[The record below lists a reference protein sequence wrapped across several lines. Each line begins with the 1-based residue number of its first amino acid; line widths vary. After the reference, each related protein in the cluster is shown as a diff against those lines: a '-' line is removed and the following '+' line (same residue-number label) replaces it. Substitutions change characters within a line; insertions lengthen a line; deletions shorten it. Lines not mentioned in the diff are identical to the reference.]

1 MGVVIEFRQKGEF
14 KKTMKWLQWLK
25 KMEFYSKLDKY
36 GRLGV
41 EALAN
46 ATPKNTGAT
55 AAAWEYNIT
64 RTSSGVTIGWSNRN
78 IQNGSFK
85 VALMLQ
91 YGHGTGTGGWVTGI
105 DYINPAL
112 RPVFEKMAGDI
123 WEEVTS
129 GGNNN

>member
-1 MGVVIEFRQKGEF
+1 MGVVIEMRQKGEF

-25 KMEFYSKLDKY
+25 KLQFYSSLDKY
-36 GRLGV
+36 GRLGI

-46 ATPKNTGAT
+46 ATPKDTGAT
-55 AAAWEYNIT
+55 AAAWRYNIEKT
-64 RTSSGVTIGWSNRN
+64 RSGVTIGWTNDEVD
-78 IQNGSFK
+78 NGTFK

-91 YGHGTGTGGWVTGI
+91 YGHGTKDGSWVKGI

-112 RPVFEKMAGDI
+112 RPVFEAMGDEI

-129 GGNNN
+129 NGNH